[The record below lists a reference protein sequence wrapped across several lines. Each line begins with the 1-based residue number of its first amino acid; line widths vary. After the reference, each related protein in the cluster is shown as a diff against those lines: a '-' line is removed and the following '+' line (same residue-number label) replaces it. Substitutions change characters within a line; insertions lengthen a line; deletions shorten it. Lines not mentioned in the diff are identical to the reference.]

1 VGASRGM
8 LWAIDKD
15 STRGIGYHFF
25 LTLPSIAMTN
35 YVLAINIIGLGDE
48 YNVSGAHAHTLIGK
62 KQLLEFTRVY

>member
-1 VGASRGM
+1 M

-15 STRGIGYHFF
+15 SARRIVYHFS

-35 YVLAINIIGLGDE
+35 YVLAINIIGLGDK
-48 YNVSGAHAHTLIGK
+48 YNASGTHAHTLIGK